1 MLDLETIE
9 LFTWL
14 LAGLGVIQYFRKG
27 DEFILLLVAFFY
39 LTGISRYNAVMSGN
53 AEWVRVNYAI
63 DIFEMTDELAIEA
76 LNYFFLGTAVFSIAY
91 AIFSEKQKRYRIID
105 NDQVFSQFLKSKQKM
120 IIVLFVLFLLVSGAV
135 NGALRAMGRGAAFG
149 GGYLFLFG
157 FAIGGLVILMFLLF
171 KNLPKGHFP
180 QRILYLVLLIGA
192 AISSYNPTSRFQF
205 LSWVV
210 SLFFVIIGRLNKI
223 TKGICYAIGGVVII
237 VWFMMAG
244 NKRGDIGVNT
254 NNMDL
259 ESQVEMA
266 QKRMEV
272 AKDQNML
279 DGFMMVLQVY
289 PQYLDYGYGSEH
301 FEILLRPIPRALWPE
316 KPVGGYAN
324 KLHLNDKLIEEG
336 RGTVGISQSIYGTFY
351 GEGGVLGIWI
361 FCVLYAAVFKYLF
374 NSTHK
379 YSSDMRYIL
388 YGIIFASTI
397 PILRG
402 GDLPGIIAFVGMS
415 YWPVFLFVWMYRRYL
430 KKLRRKQIAASNK
443 QKEIAESQAV
453 LLP

>member
-120 IIVLFVLFLLVSGAV
+120 IIVLFVLFLLVSSVTRAALYAMAHEGSYALGA
-135 NGALRAMGRGAAFG
+135 
-149 GGYLFLFG
+149 GYISLFG
-157 FAIGGLVILMFLLF
+157 FAIGGLIILFFLLF
-171 KNLPKGHFP
+171 RNLPRSKVF
-180 QRILYLVLLIGA
+180 QKILFLLLMLWA
-192 AISSYNPTSRFQF
+192 ARASYNPTSRFQF

-210 SLFFVIIGRLNKI
+210 SLFFVIVGRMDKI
-223 TKGICYAIGGVVII
+223 KKGFFYAIGGSVII
-237 VWFMMAG
+237 IWFMIAG
-244 NKRGDIGVNT
+244 NDRKGGNRNLDFQG
-254 NNMDL
+254 
-259 ESQVEMA
+259 QVENA
-266 QKRMEV
+266 QKRMES

-301 FEILLRPIPRALWPE
+301 FEIFLRPIPRAFWPE

-361 FCVLYAAVFKYLF
+361 FCILYAALFKYLF
-374 NSTHK
+374 NSTRK
-379 YSSDMRYIL
+379 YSSDMRYVL

-443 QKEIAESQAV
+443 QKEISESQAV